1 MPLAA
6 EAPTADDLLDAF
18 CDLRHERFAPAEF
31 RVKWATEPWE
41 KREAYALRRAVF
53 CIEQGIFPGDDRD
66 AIDDR
71 AQLIVA
77 AVCVAG
83 MPEQVVGTVRIHRES
98 EDGPAD
104 VWMGS
109 RLAVHPAFRRH
120 SRLGVSL
127 IRLAVGS
134 AHALGCRV
142 FRAHVQAQNAA
153 LFRSLHWR
161 DLGDEAL
168 FGRPHVRMEADLA
181 HYPAIHDPERGFAT
195 FSRRDR

>member
-1 MPLAA
+1 MLLAS
-6 EAPTADDLLDAF
+6 EAPTVDAMLDAF
-18 CDLRHERFAPAEF
+18 CDLRHEGFAPAEF

-41 KREAYALRRAVF
+41 RREAHALRRAVF

-71 AQLIVA
+71 AQLLVA

-83 MPEQVVGTVRIHRES
+83 MPEQVVGTVRIHRET
-98 EDGPAD
+98 EDGID
-104 VWMGS
+104 GLWCGS

-134 AHALGCRV
+134 ARALGCRV
-142 FRAHVQAQNAA
+142 FRAHVQSQNAS
-153 LFRSLHWR
+153 LFRSLHW
-161 DLGDEAL
+161 DVLGEETL
-168 FGRPHVRMEADLA
+168 FGRPHTRMQADLS
-181 HYPAIHDPERGFAT
+181 HYPPVLDPEAGFIT
-195 FSRRDR
+195 LSRRDR

>member
-6 EAPTADDLLDAF
+6 ETPTAEDLLDAF

-31 RVKWATEPWE
+31 RVKWANEPWE
-41 KREAYALRRAVF
+41 RREAYALRRAVF

-66 AIDDR
+66 AVDDR

-98 EDGPAD
+98 EGDLPD
-104 VWMGS
+104 LWYGS
-109 RLAVHPAFRRH
+109 RLAVHPSFRRH

-134 AHALGCRV
+134 AHALGCRH